1 MQEQIMVDSFPIWAT
16 LRKWWTHVPRKKTS
30 IEYGYT
36 GDELHLVYPVE
47 IKPSEDYDDEFYDVE
62 KVDPS
67 Q

>member
-1 MQEQIMVDSFPIWAT
+1 M
-16 LRKWWTHVPRKKTS
+16 PRKKTS

-62 KVDPS
+62 KVAPS

>member
-1 MQEQIMVDSFPIWAT
+1 MNSCA
-16 LRKWWTHVPRKKTS
+16 KKKTS

-36 GDELHLVYPVE
+36 GDELHHVYPVE

-62 KVDPS
+62 KVAPS